1 MVLGAPR
8 MLLRGDDVLQAGHV
22 DLDTCDG
29 ELFGG
34 TFEVLVL
41 LPVALAVDHVDQHVQ
56 LPGIGRPRR
65 DL

>member
-1 MVLGAPR
+1 
-8 MLLRGDDVLQAGHV
+8 V